1 MLIMF
6 FFTSLILRHVL
17 FSFKLVFKSIR
28 GSSFTSD
35 MAIDDITI
43 DAGECEEGKVINNV
57 LLENER

>member
-1 MLIMF
+1 MF
-6 FFTSLILRHVL
+6 FLTLLILRHFL

-43 DAGECEEGKVINNV
+43 DAGECEEGKVINNG